1 MSSSDEVASKRDS
14 AQRARRLA
22 LQLMNEMDRARI
34 LAFAD
39 QLEAEADAL
48 EGGHPQPPPPQV
60 THVQQQPQQQATQD
74 NSDEKPGEQP
84 AEQPAEKPA

>member
-1 MSSSDEVASKRDS
+1 MSSSDEVATKRDS

-22 LQLMNEMDRARI
+22 LQLTSATDRARI

-48 EGGHPQPPPPQV
+48 EGGRPQPPPPRV
-60 THVQQQPQQQATQD
+60 THVQQQPQQEATQD
-74 NSDEKPGEQP
+74 NSDEKP
-84 AEQPAEKPA
+84 AEKPGEKPA